1 MHPTPNKQTFYQLRQ
16 QGAGNAGR
24 YAVTFPAMYDLIQTK
39 AFAVASSCALSLFVI
54 ANIYSYY
61 QVPSGDCS
69 HCYEEFGV
77 PFALGVY
84 GGGVTETNLL
94 LFGFIADFF
103 IAGMSSFLLG
113 LGVSQF
119 FRSHGKDSG
128 SGVGTTA

>member
-1 MHPTPNKQTFYQLRQ
+1 
-16 QGAGNAGR
+16 
-24 YAVTFPAMYDLIQTK
+24 MYDLIQTK
-39 AFAVASSCALSLFVI
+39 AFAVGFSCALSLFVI

-61 QVPSGDCS
+61 QVVPSGDCS

-77 PFALGVY
+77 PFDLGVY

-103 IAGMSSFLLG
+103 IAGMLSFLLG

-119 FRSHGKDSG
+119 FKSRGKDSG
-128 SGVGTTA
+128 SGVETTA